1 MMCTHHICIWKCS
14 CDIEND
20 RGKDGVK
27 NFAEQIEDKV
37 KRLYEAFPQQTMIH
51 FNDMLKENTKQQN
64 NLNNLICFK
73 EFHKSDNRKV
83 IDYCHY
89 TGLFATLIMGT

>member
-1 MMCTHHICIWKCS
+1 MYRLDDVYTSHLHMEMFLWH
-14 CDIEND
+14 D

-64 NLNNLICFK
+64 N
-73 EFHKSDNRKV
+73 
-83 IDYCHY
+83 
-89 TGLFATLIMGT
+89 